1 MQSAIS
7 VVWHSVYTQIFAGAA
22 EVSYVLQSPS
32 PVSVAPELILVV
44 DPHVLPD
51 VTCIAYSKLGG
62 VVVYPQKVTSV
73 A

>member
-44 DPHVLPD
+44 DVLPD
-51 VTCIAYSKLGG
+51 VTCIAYSKLGA